1 MKNTFFLAVAL
12 FLALISGTTA
22 QSTLHVGVRSGLQ
35 MSTIKQSELLSE
47 LTPKAEYI
55 SGNTTAAFAEL
66 DFGGNFSVQA
76 ELGYAGRGFRYD
88 LKEDVKIGD
97 FEIPLGARADF
108 RFNTLEL
115 PVLFKAKSGLDAVR
129 FYAQVGPYL
138 GYNLNS
144 KLTTRTSG
152 IIEIKLFDMDIDLDA
167 INYNRLEVGGI
178 AGAGMEI
185 NTGIGRF
192 FLDGRYQHG
201 FTANADI
208 PVVQETFRSRGF
220 AVQAGFALPL
230 N

>member
-1 MKNTFFLAVAL
+1 MKNAFFLATVL
-12 FLALISGTTA
+12 FLTSISGAVA
-22 QSTLHVGVRSGLQ
+22 QSTFHAGVRSGVQ
-35 MSTIKQSELLSE
+35 FSTIQQTKVLSE
-47 LTPKAEYI
+47 LTPKADYTF
-55 SGNTTAAFAEL
+55 GNTSAAYAEL
-66 DFGGNFSVQA
+66 DFGNNFSIQA
-76 ELGYAGRGFRYD
+76 ELGYTGRGFRYD
-88 LKEDVKIGD
+88 LNEDVKIGD

-108 RFNTLEL
+108 RFNMLEM
-115 PVLFKAKSGLDAVR
+115 PVLFKAKSGQDAVR

-138 GYNLNS
+138 GYNLSS
-144 KLTTRTSG
+144 KLTARTSG
-152 IIEIKLFDMDIDLDA
+152 IINVKLFDMDIDLDA
-167 INYNRLEVGGI
+167 INYNRLEVGGV

-220 AVQAGFALPL
+220 AVQAGFAVPL

>member
-1 MKNTFFLAVAL
+1 MKNTFFLAAAL
-12 FLALISGTTA
+12 FLALISGTNA

-47 LTPKAEYI
+47 LTPKADYI
-55 SGNTTAAFAEL
+55 YSNTTAAFAEL

-76 ELGYAGRGFRYD
+76 ELGYAGRGFGYD
-88 LKEDVKIGD
+88 LQKDVKIGD

-144 KLTTRTSG
+144 KLIARTSG
-152 IIEIKLFDMDIDLDA
+152 IIEIKLFEMDIDLDA
-167 INYNRLEVGGI
+167 VNYNRLEVGGI
-178 AGAGMEI
+178 AGAGMEV

>member
-1 MKNTFFLAVAL
+1 MKNALLLAAL
-12 FLALISGTTA
+12 FLALLPSIYA

-35 MSTIKQSELLSE
+35 MSTIKQSEVLNE
-47 LTPKAEYI
+47 LTPKADYNY
-55 SGNTTAAFAEL
+55 GNTTAAFAEL
-66 DFGGNFSVQA
+66 DFGSNFSIQT
-76 ELGYAGRGFRYD
+76 ELGYAARGFRYD
-88 LKEDVKIGD
+88 LKEDVKIGN
-97 FEIPLGARADF
+97 FEIPLGGRADF

-115 PVLFKAKSGLDAVR
+115 PVLFKAKSGQDAVR
-129 FYAQVGPYL
+129 FYAQVGPYV
-138 GYNLNS
+138 GYNLSS
-144 KLTTRTSG
+144 KLTARTTG
-152 IIEIKLFDMDIDLDA
+152 IINIKLFETDIDLDA

-185 NTGIGRF
+185 NTSFGRF

-208 PVVQETFRSRGF
+208 PVVQETFRSRGI